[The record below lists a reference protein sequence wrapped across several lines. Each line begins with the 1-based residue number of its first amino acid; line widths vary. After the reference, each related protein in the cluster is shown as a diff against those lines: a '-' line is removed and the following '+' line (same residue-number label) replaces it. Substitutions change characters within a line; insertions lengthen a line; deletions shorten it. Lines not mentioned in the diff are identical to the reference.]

1 VLLRSGT
8 ADYVNRKPRGEPEE
22 ERRPERTCTP
32 ATVAEPDS
40 TMSNDAGDQ
49 MSTDVEPSQSHVMD
63 VRDEKDGPEAARQ
76 CALDA
81 AASDVVSSIVDA
93 TWHGH
98 RQEGSTGSDTVRR
111 RNQRGDTMN
120 YVEPEL
126 ANTSQN
132 RAASRLSGHVSRKRH
147 YADMEVN
154 VQAAS
159 SEETADHRPRDG
171 MRTKHRPDPL
181 VLPTSSLEHYG
192 YSSWLR
198 SPRVWNGS
206 GPIPYTPP
214 PMLSPSRRAPGLFWA
229 AARSQSQ
236 PLWSWFR
243 QTSASAF
250 TCEFCH
256 NTVVIISNSNSN

>member
-1 VLLRSGT
+1 MLLRSGT
-8 ADYVNRKPRGEPEE
+8 ADYDNRKPRGEPDEE
-22 ERRPERTCTP
+22 HRPERSCTP

-49 MSTDVEPSQSHVMD
+49 MSTDVEPSQSHVMVD
-63 VRDEKDGPEAARQ
+63 VRDAKDGPEAVRQ
-76 CALDA
+76 CVLDA
-81 AASDVVSSIVDA
+81 AASEVVSSNVDA
-93 TWHGH
+93 TWHGL

-120 YVEPEL
+120 YVEQEL
-126 ANTSQN
+126 AKSSQN
-132 RAASRLSGHVSRKRH
+132 NADSRLSGHTSRKRQ
-147 YADMEVN
+147 YVDTEVN

-243 QTSASAF
+243 QTSAF
-250 TCEFCH
+250 TCKCS
-256 NTVVIISNSNSN
+256 VITLTSSQVK